1 MLGWTVLLGVVGL
14 MLGIFTLGTL
24 YIILSNIKL
33 TRYIFL
39 SSQQDPRRDMFMLL
53 CSPQE
58 NLEISSTPQ

>member
-33 TRYIFL
+33 TIFFEF
-39 SSQQDPRRDMFMLL
+39 SARPKGYVHVVVFPTREF
-53 CSPQE
+53 E
-58 NLEISSTPQ
+58 NIFNTSMT